1 MPEVIAE
8 VEKNSREVIRI
19 QREVYR
25 GIPLLDLRVWVPAGG
40 YGEELQP
47 TRKGLA
53 LRPETWLELLPEL
66 QAALADAEEQEAEE

>member
-1 MPEVIAE
+1 MPEVLAE

-25 GIPLLDLRVWVPAGG
+25 GIPLLDLRVWVPTGN

-47 TRKGLA
+47 TRKGVC
-53 LRPETWLELLPEL
+53 LRPETWRDLLPEL
-66 QAALADAEEQEAEE
+66 QAAIAESEEPEVEE